1 MGDKAKLKLSCCLM
15 QLIFGPF
22 AEWFSSSI
30 ASGRTGHHAAVVEA
44 GDLDVGEADLG
55 EPHHLQSEIDDLQR

>member
-1 MGDKAKLKLSCCLM
+1 M